1 MISSNRLRLLGSIAL
16 IGCICLACSFI
27 PAVAEDDPAADPPP
41 TEDGEQSLDKEIR
54 IYAESWAWHPSTIRV
69 PEGTR
74 LKLLI
79 ENVDSPRIFVLKAYG
94 LKVRLPQRQETL
106 IEFVA
111 DKVGTFEWH
120 CGRPCG
126 NGCSKMRGKL
136 IVE

>member
-1 MISSNRLRLLGSIAL
+1 MISSIRIRLLGSIAL
-16 IGCICLACSFI
+16 IGCICLACSFL
-27 PAVAEDDPAADPPP
+27 PVCAETEPAADPPA
-41 TEDGEQSLDKEIR
+41 TEEGELPLDKEIR
-54 IYAESWAWHPSTIRV
+54 MYAESWRWTPSTIRV
-69 PEGTR
+69 AEGTK
-74 LKLLI
+74 LTLLI

-94 LKVRLPQRQETL
+94 LKVRLPQRQETS

-111 DKVGTFEWH
+111 DKVGTFEWR